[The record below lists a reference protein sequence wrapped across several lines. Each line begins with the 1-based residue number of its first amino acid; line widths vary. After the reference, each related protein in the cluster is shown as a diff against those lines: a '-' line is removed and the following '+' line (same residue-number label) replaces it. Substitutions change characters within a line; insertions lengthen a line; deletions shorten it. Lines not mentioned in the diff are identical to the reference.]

1 MIVNIPVGTIVFSC
15 FQHEVVVSEGDSS
28 RILGIQGLLHVHL
41 SELALIFVRIQQRLD
56 KGSPDIG

>member
-1 MIVNIPVGTIVFSC
+1 MFSC